1 MPALAPSQIGRR
13 ERKSGRSNLCRILYS
28 IPMSI
33 YSRDP
38 TTVSVTEA
46 AARGVASL
54 VRAAEEGAEIL
65 VARRGHPVAAVVGM
79 SRLQRLGELESDL
92 RDISLVIARMATD
105 SGERVE
111 LDQVIAAFGFNRA
124 ELAAELE
131 ADLAAGRD

>member
-1 MPALAPSQIGRR
+1 
-13 ERKSGRSNLCRILYS
+13 
-28 IPMSI
+28 MSI

-111 LDQVIAAFGFNRA
+111 LAQVIAAFGFNRA